1 MGVASGHDATTAAEV
16 VDLWSSTSKV
26 AGATFVNLQPDR
38 AKQPKLKTASGFIA
52 GRCTFLS
59 TVFNYASNAGTDKK
73 PAISV
78 TMFENAGIGVGKTIT
93 YEQLVGSLDKDGGLR
108 SLLAEGFSSTH
119 AVAED
124 TPATYTTV
132 TTAYPSMVGCFASA
146 LDLEAELYRLD
157 HVLKSDFKHRA
168 VPRRAPQKPAS
179 GRVAPQPVRSMLF
192 YCSRP
197 NCPMKYVKE
206 AALKEHMATCR
217 GGLADVVRVKTGVAA
232 IDAAAGMVN
241 KLHGTM
247 PTVRTLRQP
256 STSTLPTMG
265 FGRNLGRAAPQ
276 HFSEAEI
283 AQLMLWYHEGAA
295 GKIVKK
301 KGNDAAGELIEM
313 KLHDAGDEDIR
324 QFRNKYAMRISA
336 WFGAYHRAVTKSH
349 ERTKRAGRVEETAED
364 LLLLDAV
371 KETMAKKT
379 KGQPKKKKAKV
390 AGASGIDVPARPAA
404 ATTGVAVIGLTAVAT
419 VKKRK
424 SRPGKQKPVASDR
437 GAAGAVE
444 LPSDALPCPN
454 GADDGM
460 MATDAPREA
469 PNPVK
474 KPKKKKAKT
483 TGAEGG
489 GATGVPLPPSAA
501 LGMPDVTLVPA
512 QAPTLRTARSGKGQN
527 RNHGRLPTSTAS
539 AARRTPRMSAY
550 DEIRAI
556 EAAARRGT

>member
-1 MGVASGHDATTAAEV
+1 M
-16 VDLWSSTSKV
+16 SSSCRRTRSC
-26 AGATFVNLQPDR
+26 AF
-38 AKQPKLKTASGFIA
+38 
-52 GRCTFLS
+52 
-59 TVFNYASNAGTDKK
+59 YARTDKK

-93 YEQLVGSLDKDGGLR
+93 YEQLVGSLDKDGDLR
-108 SLLAEGFSSTH
+108 RLLAEGSSSTQ
-119 AVAED
+119 AVADD
-124 TPATYTTV
+124 TPAMYATV

-179 GRVAPQPVRSMLF
+179 GRVAPQPVKSMLF

-197 NCPMKYVKE
+197 NCRKKFMKE

-217 GGLADVVRVKTGVAA
+217 GGRAEVVRVTTGVAA
-232 IDAAAGMVN
+232 IDAAAGLVN
-241 KLHGTM
+241 TLHGTM

-276 HFSEAEI
+276 HFSAAET
-283 AQLMLWYHEGAA
+283 AQLMQWYHDGAA
-295 GKIVKK
+295 KK
-301 KGNDAAGELIEM
+301 TTKMKGNDAAGLLIEM
-313 KLHDAGDEDIR
+313 KLHDPGDEDIR
-324 QFRNKYAMRISA
+324 QFRNKYALRISA
-336 WFGAYHRAVTKSH
+336 WFGAYYRAMTKSQ
-349 ERTKRAGRVEETAED
+349 ERALRAGRVEETAKN

-371 KETMAKKT
+371 NETMAKQT

-390 AGASGIDVPARPAA
+390 AGASGIDVPAGPAA
-404 ATTGVAVIGLTAVAT
+404 ATTGVAVIGLSAVAT
-419 VKKRK
+419 VKKR
-424 SRPGKQKPVASDR
+424 KQKPVASDR

-460 MATDAPREA
+460 MATDAARGA

-474 KPKKKKAKT
+474 KPKNKKAKT

-501 LGMPDVTLVPA
+501 LGLPDVTLLPA
-512 QAPTLRTARSGKGQN
+512 QAPTLPTARSGKGQN

-556 EAAARRGT
+556 EAAARRET

>member
-1 MGVASGHDATTAAEV
+1 MGVAAGHDATTAAEV

-59 TVFNYASNAGTDKK
+59 TVFNYAGTDKK

-93 YEQLVGSLDKDGGLR
+93 YEQLVGSLDKDGDLR
-108 SLLAEGFSSTH
+108 RLLAEGFSSTQ
-119 AVAED
+119 AVADD
-124 TPATYTTV
+124 TPAMYATV
-132 TTAYPSMVGCFASA
+132 TAAYPSMVGCFASA

-179 GRVAPQPVRSMLF
+179 GRVAPQPVKSMLF

-197 NCPMKYVKE
+197 NCPKKFFKE
-206 AALKEHMATCR
+206 ADLKKHMATCR
-217 GGLADVVRVKTGVAA
+217 GGRADVVRVMTGVAA
-232 IDAAAGMVN
+232 IDAAAGLVN

-276 HFSEAEI
+276 HFSAAET
-283 AQLMLWYHEGAA
+283 AQLMQWYHDGAA
-295 GKIVKK
+295 KK
-301 KGNDAAGELIEM
+301 TTKMKGNDAAGLLIAM
-313 KLHDAGDEDIR
+313 KLHDAGDEDIK
-324 QFRNKYAMRISA
+324 QFRNKYALRISA
-336 WFGAYHRAVTKSH
+336 WFGAYFRAMTKSQ
-349 ERTKRAGRVEETAED
+349 ERAKRAGSVEKAAED

-379 KGQPKKKKAKV
+379 KGQPKKKAKV
-390 AGASGIDVPARPAA
+390 AGASGIDVPAGPAA

-424 SRPGKQKPVASDR
+424 QKPVASDR
-437 GAAGAVE
+437 GAVE

-460 MATDAPREA
+460 MATDAARGA

-501 LGMPDVTLVPA
+501 LGVSDVTASMLPALVP
-512 QAPTLRTARSGKGQN
+512 TSRTARRGAGQN

-539 AARRTPRMSAY
+539 AARPTPRMSAY

>member
-1 MGVASGHDATTAAEV
+1 MGVAAGHDATTAAEV

-93 YEQLVGSLDKDGGLR
+93 YGQLVGSLDKDGDLR
-108 SLLAEGFSSTH
+108 SLLAEGFRSTQ

-124 TPATYTTV
+124 TPAIYTTI

-146 LDLEAELYRLD
+146 LDLEAECYRLD
-157 HVLKSDFKHRA
+157 HVLKLGVKHRA

-179 GRVAPQPVRSMLF
+179 GRVAPQPVKSMLF

-197 NCPMKYVKE
+197 NCPKKFFKE

-217 GGLADVVRVKTGVAA
+217 GGRADVVRVTTGVAA
-232 IDAAAGMVN
+232 IDAAAGLVN

-283 AQLMLWYHEGAA
+283 AQLTQWYHEGAA
-295 GKIVKK
+295 KKIVKM
-301 KGNDAAGELIEM
+301 KGPNAADRLIEM
-313 KLHDAGDEDIR
+313 KLHDAGDEDIK
-324 QFRNKYAMRISA
+324 QFRNKYALRISS

-349 ERTKRAGRVEETAED
+349 ERTKRVGRVEETAEAR
-364 LLLLDAV
+364 LQYDAS
-371 KETMAKKT
+371 MAKKT
-379 KGQPKKKKAKV
+379 KGPPRKKSKA
-390 AGASGIDVPARPAA
+390 AGASGIDVPAGPAA
-404 ATTGVAVIGLTAVAT
+404 ATTAVAVIGLTAVAT

-424 SRPGKQKPVASDR
+424 QKPVASDR
-437 GAAGAVE
+437 RAVE

-460 MATDAPREA
+460 MATDAARGA

-501 LGMPDVTLVPA
+501 LGMPDVTLLPA
-512 QAPTLRTARSGKGQN
+512 QAPTLPTARSGKGQN

>member
-93 YEQLVGSLDKDGGLR
+93 YEQLVGSLDKDGDLR
-108 SLLAEGFSSTH
+108 SLLADGFSSTQ

-124 TPATYTTV
+124 TPAMYATV

-146 LDLEAELYRLD
+146 LDLEADCYRLD
-157 HVLKSDFKHRA
+157 HVLKLGVKHRA

-179 GRVAPQPVRSMLF
+179 GRVAPQPVRSRLF

-197 NCPMKYVKE
+197 NCPNKFVKE

-217 GGLADVVRVKTGVAA
+217 VGLADVVRVTTGVAA
-232 IDAAAGMVN
+232 IDAAAGLVN

-276 HFSEAEI
+276 HFSAAET
-283 AQLMLWYHEGAA
+283 AQLMQWYHDGAA
-295 GKIVKK
+295 KK
-301 KGNDAAGELIEM
+301 TTKMKGNDAAGLLIAM
-313 KLHDAGDEDIR
+313 KLHDAGDEDIK
-324 QFRNKYAMRISA
+324 QFRNKYALRISA
-336 WFGAYHRAVTKSH
+336 WFGAYFRAMTKSQ
-349 ERTKRAGRVEETAED
+349 ERAKRAGSVEKAAED

-390 AGASGIDVPARPAA
+390 AGASGIDVPAGPAA

-424 SRPGKQKPVASDR
+424 QKPVASDR
-437 GAAGAVE
+437 RAVE

-469 PNPVK
+469 PIPVK

-501 LGMPDVTLVPA
+501 LGMPDVTLLPA
-512 QAPTLRTARSGKGQN
+512 QAPTLPTARSGKGQN

-539 AARRTPRMSAY
+539 AARRTPLMSAY
-550 DEIRAI
+550 DEMQAI
-556 EAAARRGT
+556 EAAARRAT

>member
-26 AGATFVNLQPDR
+26 AGATFVNLEPDR

-93 YEQLVGSLDKDGGLR
+93 YEQLVGSLDKDGDLR
-108 SLLAEGFSSTH
+108 RLLAEGFSSTQ

-124 TPATYTTV
+124 TPAMYATV

-179 GRVAPQPVRSMLF
+179 GRVAPQPVKSMLF

-197 NCPMKYVKE
+197 NCPKKFFKE
-206 AALKEHMATCR
+206 ADLKKHMATCR
-217 GGLADVVRVKTGVAA
+217 GGRADVVRVMTGVAA
-232 IDAAAGMVN
+232 IDAAAGLVN

-276 HFSEAEI
+276 HFSAAET
-283 AQLMLWYHEGAA
+283 AQLMQWYHDGAA
-295 GKIVKK
+295 KK
-301 KGNDAAGELIEM
+301 TTKMKGNDAAGLLIAM
-313 KLHDAGDEDIR
+313 KLHDAGDEDIK
-324 QFRNKYAMRISA
+324 QFRNKYALRISA
-336 WFGAYHRAVTKSH
+336 WFGAYFRAMTKSQ
-349 ERTKRAGRVEETAED
+349 ERAKRAGRVEETAED

-390 AGASGIDVPARPAA
+390 AGASGIDVPAGPAA

-424 SRPGKQKPVASDR
+424 QKPVASDR
-437 GAAGAVE
+437 RAVE

-460 MATDAPREA
+460 MATDAARGA

-501 LGMPDVTLVPA
+501 LGMPDVTLLPA
-512 QAPTLRTARSGKGQN
+512 QAPTLPTARSGKGQN

-539 AARRTPRMSAY
+539 AARRTPLMSAY
-550 DEIRAI
+550 DEIQAI
-556 EAAARRGT
+556 EAAARRET

>member
-1 MGVASGHDATTAAEV
+1 MGVAAGHDATTAAEV

-26 AGATFVNLQPDR
+26 AGATFVNLQPER

-93 YEQLVGSLDKDGGLR
+93 YGQLVGSLDKDGELR
-108 SLLAEGFSSTH
+108 SLLAEGFRSTQ

-124 TPATYTTV
+124 TPAMYATV

-146 LDLEAELYRLD
+146 LDLEADCYRLD
-157 HVLKSDFKHRA
+157 HVLKLGVKHRA
-168 VPRRAPQKPAS
+168 VPRRAPQKLAS
-179 GRVAPQPVRSMLF
+179 GRVAPQPVTSQLF
-192 YCSRP
+192 YCSRH
-197 NCPMKYVKE
+197 NCPEKYIKE
-206 AALKEHMATCR
+206 AALKKHMAKCR
-217 GGLADVVRVKTGVAA
+217 GGLADVVRVTTGVAA
-232 IDAAAGMVN
+232 INAAAGVVN

-283 AQLMLWYHEGAA
+283 AQLTQWYHEGAA
-295 GKIVKK
+295 KKIVKM
-301 KGNDAAGELIEM
+301 KGPNAADRLIEM
-313 KLHDAGDEDIR
+313 KLHDAGDEDIK
-324 QFRNKYAMRISA
+324 QFRNKYALRISS
-336 WFGAYHRAVTKSH
+336 WFGAYDRAVTKSH
-349 ERTKRAGRVEETAED
+349 ERTQRAGRVEETAEAR
-364 LLLLDAV
+364 LQYDAS
-371 KETMAKKT
+371 MAKKT
-379 KGQPKKKKAKV
+379 KGPPRKKSKA
-390 AGASGIDVPARPAA
+390 AGASGIDVPAGPPA
-404 ATTGVAVIGLTAVAT
+404 ATTAVAVIGLTAVAT
-419 VKKRK
+419 VKKRR
-424 SRPGKQKPVASDR
+424 SRPGKQKPIASDR
-437 GAAGAVE
+437 DAAGAVE
-444 LPSDALPCPN
+444 LPSGALPRPN

-469 PNPVK
+469 PNSVK
-474 KPKKKKAKT
+474 KPKQKKAKT

-489 GATGVPLPPSAA
+489 GATGVPVPPSAA
-501 LGMPDVTLVPA
+501 LSVPDVTASMLPA
-512 QAPTLRTARSGKGQN
+512 QVPTSRTGRRGAGQN

-539 AARRTPRMSAY
+539 AARPTPGMSAY

>member
-59 TVFNYASNAGTDKK
+59 TVFNYAGTDKK

-93 YEQLVGSLDKDGGLR
+93 YEQLVGSLDKDGDLR
-108 SLLAEGFSSTH
+108 RLLAEGFSSTQ

-124 TPATYTTV
+124 TPAMYTTV

-146 LDLEAELYRLD
+146 LDIEDELNRLD

-179 GRVAPQPVRSMLF
+179 GRVAPQPVRSWLF

-197 NCPMKYVKE
+197 NCPKKFFKE

-217 GGLADVVRVKTGVAA
+217 GGRADVVRVTTGVAA
-232 IDAAAGMVN
+232 IDAAAGLVN

-276 HFSEAEI
+276 HFSAAET
-283 AQLMLWYHEGAA
+283 AQLMQWYHDGAA
-295 GKIVKK
+295 KK
-301 KGNDAAGELIEM
+301 TTKMKGNDAAGLLIAM
-313 KLHDAGDEDIR
+313 KLHDAGDEDIK
-324 QFRNKYAMRISA
+324 QFRNKYALRISA
-336 WFGAYHRAVTKSH
+336 WFGAYFRAMTKSQ
-349 ERTKRAGRVEETAED
+349 ERAKRAGSVEKAAED

-390 AGASGIDVPARPAA
+390 AGASGIDVPAGPAA

-424 SRPGKQKPVASDR
+424 QKPVASDR
-437 GAAGAVE
+437 GAVE

-460 MATDAPREA
+460 MATDAARGA
-469 PNPVK
+469 PNLGK

-501 LGMPDVTLVPA
+501 LGMPDVTLLPA
-512 QAPTLRTARSGKGQN
+512 QAPTLPTARSGKGQN

-539 AARRTPRMSAY
+539 AARRTPLMSAY
-550 DEIRAI
+550 DEIQAI

>member
-1 MGVASGHDATTAAEV
+1 
-16 VDLWSSTSKV
+16 
-26 AGATFVNLQPDR
+26 
-38 AKQPKLKTASGFIA
+38 
-52 GRCTFLS
+52 
-59 TVFNYASNAGTDKK
+59 
-73 PAISV
+73 
-78 TMFENAGIGVGKTIT
+78 
-93 YEQLVGSLDKDGGLR
+93 
-108 SLLAEGFSSTH
+108 
-119 AVAED
+119 
-124 TPATYTTV
+124 
-132 TTAYPSMVGCFASA
+132 
-146 LDLEAELYRLD
+146 
-157 HVLKSDFKHRA
+157 
-168 VPRRAPQKPAS
+168 
-179 GRVAPQPVRSMLF
+179 
-192 YCSRP
+192 
-197 NCPMKYVKE
+197 MKYVKE

-217 GGLADVVRVKTGVAA
+217 GGLADVVRVTTGVAA
-232 IDAAAGMVN
+232 IDAAAGLVN

-283 AQLMLWYHEGAA
+283 AQLMQWYHDGAA
-295 GKIVKK
+295 KNITKMKGKK
-301 KGNDAAGELIEM
+301 AADLLIAM
-313 KLHDAGDEDIR
+313 KLHDAGDEDIT
-324 QFRNKYAMRISA
+324 QFQNKYALRISA
-336 WFGAYHRAVTKSH
+336 WFGAYDRAVTKSH
-349 ERTKRAGRVEETAED
+349 ERTLRVGRVEETAEA
-364 LLLLDAV
+364 LLRLDAD
-371 KETMAKKT
+371 MAKKP
-379 KGQPKKKKAKV
+379 KGPPKKKLKV
-390 AGASGIDVPARPAA
+390 AGASGIDVAAGPAA
-404 ATTGVAVIGLTAVAT
+404 ATMAVAVIGLTTVAT
-419 VKKRK
+419 VKKRR

-460 MATDAPREA
+460 MATDAARGA

-501 LGMPDVTLVPA
+501 LGMPDVTLLPA

-539 AARRTPRMSAY
+539 AARRTPLMSAY
-550 DEIRAI
+550 DEIQAI

>member
-1 MGVASGHDATTAAEV
+1 
-16 VDLWSSTSKV
+16 
-26 AGATFVNLQPDR
+26 
-38 AKQPKLKTASGFIA
+38 
-52 GRCTFLS
+52 
-59 TVFNYASNAGTDKK
+59 
-73 PAISV
+73 
-78 TMFENAGIGVGKTIT
+78 
-93 YEQLVGSLDKDGGLR
+93 
-108 SLLAEGFSSTH
+108 
-119 AVAED
+119 
-124 TPATYTTV
+124 
-132 TTAYPSMVGCFASA
+132 
-146 LDLEAELYRLD
+146 
-157 HVLKSDFKHRA
+157 
-168 VPRRAPQKPAS
+168 
-179 GRVAPQPVRSMLF
+179 
-192 YCSRP
+192 
-197 NCPMKYVKE
+197 
-206 AALKEHMATCR
+206 
-217 GGLADVVRVKTGVAA
+217 
-232 IDAAAGMVN
+232 
-241 KLHGTM
+241 
-247 PTVRTLRQP
+247 
-256 STSTLPTMG
+256 
-265 FGRNLGRAAPQ
+265 
-276 HFSEAEI
+276 
-283 AQLMLWYHEGAA
+283 
-295 GKIVKK
+295 
-301 KGNDAAGELIEM
+301 
-313 KLHDAGDEDIR
+313 
-324 QFRNKYAMRISA
+324 
-336 WFGAYHRAVTKSH
+336 
-349 ERTKRAGRVEETAED
+349 VEKAAED

-390 AGASGIDVPARPAA
+390 AGASGIDVPAGPAA

-424 SRPGKQKPVASDR
+424 QKPVASDR
-437 GAAGAVE
+437 RAVE

-460 MATDAPREA
+460 MATDAARGA

>member
-1 MGVASGHDATTAAEV
+1 MGVAAGHDATTAAEV

-93 YEQLVGSLDKDGGLR
+93 YGQLVGSLDKDGDLR
-108 SLLAEGFSSTH
+108 SLLAEGFRSTQ

-124 TPATYTTV
+124 TPAMYATV

-146 LDLEAELYRLD
+146 LDLEADCYRLD
-157 HVLKSDFKHRA
+157 HVLKLGVKHRA
-168 VPRRAPQKPAS
+168 IPRRAPQKPAS
-179 GRVAPQPVRSMLF
+179 GRVAPQPVTSQLF
-192 YCSRP
+192 YCSRH
-197 NCPMKYVKE
+197 NCRKHYIKE
-206 AALKEHMATCR
+206 AALKEHMAKCR
-217 GGLADVVRVKTGVAA
+217 GGRADVVRVATGVAA
-232 IDAAAGMVN
+232 IDAAAGLVN
-241 KLHGTM
+241 TLHGTM

-283 AQLMLWYHEGAA
+283 AQLMQWYHEGAA
-295 GKIVKK
+295 KKIVKM
-301 KGNDAAGELIEM
+301 KGKNAAEKLIEM
-313 KLHDAGDEDIR
+313 KLHDLGDEDPT
-324 QFRNKYAMRISA
+324 QFQNRYALRISS

-349 ERTKRAGRVEETAED
+349 ERTERVGRVEETAEA
-364 LLLLDAV
+364 LLMLDAA
-371 KETMAKKT
+371 TAKKP
-379 KGQPKKKKAKV
+379 KGPPRKKSKA
-390 AGASGIDVPARPAA
+390 AGASGIDVPAGPAA
-404 ATTGVAVIGLTAVAT
+404 ATTAVAVIGLTAVAT

-424 SRPGKQKPVASDR
+424 SRPGKQKPIASDR
-437 GAAGAVE
+437 DAAGAVE

-469 PNPVK
+469 PNHVK

-489 GATGVPLPPSAA
+489 GATGVPVPPSAA
-501 LGMPDVTLVPA
+501 LGVPDVTASMLPA
-512 QAPTLRTARSGKGQN
+512 QVPTSRTGRRGAGQN

-539 AARRTPRMSAY
+539 AARPTPRMSAY

>member
-1 MGVASGHDATTAAEV
+1 
-16 VDLWSSTSKV
+16 
-26 AGATFVNLQPDR
+26 
-38 AKQPKLKTASGFIA
+38 
-52 GRCTFLS
+52 
-59 TVFNYASNAGTDKK
+59 
-73 PAISV
+73 
-78 TMFENAGIGVGKTIT
+78 MFENAGIGVGKTIT
-93 YEQLVGSLDKDGGLR
+93 YEQLVGSLDKDGDLR
-108 SLLAEGFSSTH
+108 SLLAEGFSSTQ
-119 AVAED
+119 AVADD
-124 TPATYTTV
+124 TPAMYATV

-179 GRVAPQPVRSMLF
+179 GRVAPQPVRSRLF

-217 GGLADVVRVKTGVAA
+217 GGLADVVRVTTGVAA
-232 IDAAAGMVN
+232 IDAAAGLVN

-276 HFSEAEI
+276 HFSAAET
-283 AQLMLWYHEGAA
+283 AQLMQWYHDGAA
-295 GKIVKK
+295 KK
-301 KGNDAAGELIEM
+301 TTKMKGNDAAGLLIAM
-313 KLHDAGDEDIR
+313 KLHDAGDEDIK
-324 QFRNKYAMRISA
+324 QFRNKYALRISA
-336 WFGAYHRAVTKSH
+336 WFGAYFRAMTKSQ
-349 ERTKRAGRVEETAED
+349 ERAKRAGSVEKAAED

-390 AGASGIDVPARPAA
+390 AGASGIDVPAGPAA

-419 VKKRK
+419 VKKRR

-460 MATDAPREA
+460 MATDAARGA
-469 PNPVK
+469 PNPRK

-556 EAAARRGT
+556 EAAARGGT

>member
-78 TMFENAGIGVGKTIT
+78 TLFENAGIGVGKTIT
-93 YEQLVGSLDKDGGLR
+93 YEQLVGSLDKDGDLR
-108 SLLAEGFSSTH
+108 RLLAEGFSSTQ

-124 TPATYTTV
+124 TPAMYTTV

-146 LDLEAELYRLD
+146 LDLEADCYRLD
-157 HVLKSDFKHRA
+157 HVLKLGVKHRA

-179 GRVAPQPVRSMLF
+179 GRVAPQPVRSRLF

-197 NCPMKYVKE
+197 NCPKKYVKE

-217 GGLADVVRVKTGVAA
+217 GGRADVVRVMTGVAA
-232 IDAAAGMVN
+232 IDAAAGLVN

-283 AQLMLWYHEGAA
+283 AQLTQWYHDGAA
-295 GKIVKK
+295 GKLVKK
-301 KGNDAAGELIEM
+301 KGNDAAGELIAM
-313 KLHDAGDEDIR
+313 KLHDAGDEDIK
-324 QFRNKYAMRISA
+324 QFRNKYALRISA
-336 WFGAYHRAVTKSH
+336 WFGAYFRAMTKSQ
-349 ERTKRAGRVEETAED
+349 ERAKRAGSVEKAAED

-390 AGASGIDVPARPAA
+390 AGASGIDVPAGPAA

-424 SRPGKQKPVASDR
+424 QKPVASDR
-437 GAAGAVE
+437 GAVE

-460 MATDAPREA
+460 MATDAARGA

-556 EAAARRGT
+556 EAAARGGT

>member
-59 TVFNYASNAGTDKK
+59 TVFNYATNAGTDKK

-108 SLLAEGFSSTH
+108 SLLAEGFSSTQ

-146 LDLEAELYRLD
+146 LDPEAELYRLD
-157 HVLKSDFKHRA
+157 HVLKSDLKHRA

-179 GRVAPQPVRSMLF
+179 GRVAPQPVKSKLF
-192 YCSRP
+192 YCSRH
-197 NCPMKYVKE
+197 NCPKKYVKE

-232 IDAAAGMVN
+232 IDAAAGLVN

-283 AQLMLWYHEGAA
+283 AQLTQWYHDGAA
-295 GKIVKK
+295 GKLVKK

-390 AGASGIDVPARPAA
+390 AGASGIDVPAGPAA

-460 MATDAPREA
+460 MATDAARGA
-469 PNPVK
+469 PNPRK

-556 EAAARRGT
+556 EAAARGGT

>member
-93 YEQLVGSLDKDGGLR
+93 YEQLVGSLDKDGDLR
-108 SLLAEGFSSTH
+108 RLLAEGFSSTQ

-124 TPATYTTV
+124 TPAMYATV

-179 GRVAPQPVRSMLF
+179 GRVAPQPVKSMLF

-197 NCPMKYVKE
+197 NCPKKFFKE
-206 AALKEHMATCR
+206 ADLKKHMATCR
-217 GGLADVVRVKTGVAA
+217 GGRADVVRVMTGVAA
-232 IDAAAGMVN
+232 IDAAAGLVN

-276 HFSEAEI
+276 HFSAAET
-283 AQLMLWYHEGAA
+283 AQLMQWYHDGAA
-295 GKIVKK
+295 KK
-301 KGNDAAGELIEM
+301 TTKMKGNDAAGLLIAM
-313 KLHDAGDEDIR
+313 KLHDAGDEDIK
-324 QFRNKYAMRISA
+324 QLRNKYALRISA
-336 WFGAYHRAVTKSH
+336 WFRVGAYFRAMTKSQ
-349 ERTKRAGRVEETAED
+349 ERAKRAGSVEKAAED

-390 AGASGIDVPARPAA
+390 AGASGIDVPAGPAA

-424 SRPGKQKPVASDR
+424 QKPVASDR
-437 GAAGAVE
+437 RAVE

-460 MATDAPREA
+460 MATDAARGA

-489 GATGVPLPPSAA
+489 GATGVPVPPSAA
-501 LGMPDVTLVPA
+501 LGVPDVTASMLPALVP
-512 QAPTLRTARSGKGQN
+512 TSRTGRRGAGQN

-539 AARRTPRMSAY
+539 AARPTPGMSAY